1 MSVAGDNWEQI
12 ALLAEGQ
19 LAEVAY
25 PRLLLALSRAGRTGV
40 LELHRGPVDKRIFFA
55 AGTPVDCRSNL
66 IHETFGRFL
75 VAVGR
80 LSEEQLGVAL
90 QEALARGVPIGE
102 VLLERGT
109 IDAAELYK
117 LLQQCLARKLLDVF
131 TWREG
136 SFRIAEE
143 AADVDSTLKVKVP
156 QLILTGVL
164 KLTPLDEVTRG
175 VRALFA
181 EPLAR
186 QHSGPVAAEDLHL
199 PGAARE
205 VLAAL
210 QERPLRMDELAIR
223 LPQVPANDLGRV
235 VYALDLLEL
244 VAPAS
249 RATSRPAARPAAAAA
264 EAPPT
269 PDQAAA
275 VATQPGAV
283 PAALAEGDLERAK
296 NRILEAYLSYRRRD
310 AFELLGVHESATSTD
325 IEEAWL
331 RFAQQHA
338 PWPLAGMVAPDFVE
352 KARALFI
359 AGSEA
364 YNELR
369 DGERRGVLVQRRR
382 QAMAQKQN
390 QPRGNE
396 IKTDLL
402 DPEVQ
407 FKKGMELR
415 AAGQDRKAL
424 ELLQYAADLD
434 AQNPIYRAEA
444 ALCRHQALGA
454 TEKALEELEEAVRA
468 DAHCGL
474 AWYYLGL
481 VQGQAGRRGEAEESL
496 RRATRLMA
504 PDRRPIDALKELSAK
519 KR

>member
-1 MSVAGDNWEQI
+1 MLVPMPIADV
-12 ALLAEGQ
+12 ALLSEGQ
-19 LAEVAY
+19 LVEVAY
-25 PRLLLALSRAGRTGV
+25 PRVLLALSLAGRTAV
-40 LELHRGPVDKRIFFA
+40 LELYRKPVEKRIFLA

-66 IHETFGRFL
+66 VHETFGRFL

-80 LSEEQLGVAL
+80 LSEQDLQVAL
-90 QEALARGVPIGE
+90 GQALARGVPIGE

-109 IDAAELYK
+109 IDVGELYK
-117 LLQQCLARKLLDVF
+117 LLQQCLARKLLDGF

-143 AADVDSTLKVKVP
+143 TAEVDSTLKVKVP
-156 QLILTGVL
+156 QLILTGIL

-175 VRALFA
+175 IRRLFA
-181 EPLAR
+181 EPLAL
-186 QHSGPVAAEDLHL
+186 QSTGPVAAEELHL
-199 PGAARE
+199 PAGARD

-210 QERPLRMDELAIR
+210 QEKPLRMDELAVR
-223 LPQVPANDLGRV
+223 LPQLAANDLGRV

-244 VAPAS
+244 VVPAS
-249 RATSRPAARPAAAAA
+249 RAAASRPAARPSAGAATAATVERA
-264 EAPPT
+264 DASM
-269 PDQAAA
+269 
-275 VATQPGAV
+275 ATQPIERP
-283 PAALAEGDLERAK
+283 PAFVEADVERAK

-310 AFELLGVHESATSTD
+310 AFELLGVRESATSTD

-331 RFAQQHA
+331 RFAELYA
-338 PWPLAGMVAPDFVE
+338 PWPLGGLVPGDLLE
-352 KARALFI
+352 KARALFL
-359 AGSEA
+359 AGSDA
-364 YNELR
+364 YGELR
-369 DGERRGVLVQRRR
+369 DGERRAALVQRRR
-382 QAMAQKQN
+382 LAMAQREN
-390 QPRGNE
+390 QPRGTE

-434 AQNPIYRAEA
+434 AQNPIYRAEVA
-444 ALCRHQALGA
+444 MCRHQVLGA
-454 TEKALEELEEAVRA
+454 TDKALEELEEAVRA
-468 DAHCGL
+468 DPHCGL

-481 VQGQAGRRGEAEESL
+481 IQGHAGRRGDAEESL

-504 PDRRPIDALKELSAK
+504 PDRRPIEALKELSAK